1 MSLQIGPPVRYEDAG
16 RYICLVNNPEG
27 HAHKE
32 MFLEVGH
39 HNDQLGVDEYNNKG
53 KSKTITSIV
62 FMNYWTISIGVFI
75 FALSSSL

>member
-53 KSKTITSIV
+53 KSDIIACIV
-62 FMNYWTISIGVFI
+62 YIKQKSKIIVYSVYLLTTQ
-75 FALSSSL
+75 L

>member
-32 MFLEVGH
+32 MFLEVRH
-39 HNDQLGVDEYNNKG
+39 QNDQLGVDEYDNKG
-53 KSKTITSIV
+53 ELK
-62 FMNYWTISIGVFI
+62 
-75 FALSSSL
+75 L

>member
-1 MSLQIGPPVRYEDAG
+1 MSIQIGPPVGYEDAG

-39 HNDQLGVDEYNNKG
+39 RSLQNGMDGYNNQG
-53 KSKTITSIV
+53 KPDPH
-62 FMNYWTISIGVFI
+62 TISNNNLI
-75 FALSSSL
+75 FLN

>member
-32 MFLEVGH
+32 MFLEVTH
-39 HNDQLGVDEYNNKG
+39 LNDQLGVDKYNNKG
-53 KSKTITSIV
+53 KSKIITIIV
-62 FMNYWTISIGVFI
+62 WIKY
-75 FALSSSL
+75 